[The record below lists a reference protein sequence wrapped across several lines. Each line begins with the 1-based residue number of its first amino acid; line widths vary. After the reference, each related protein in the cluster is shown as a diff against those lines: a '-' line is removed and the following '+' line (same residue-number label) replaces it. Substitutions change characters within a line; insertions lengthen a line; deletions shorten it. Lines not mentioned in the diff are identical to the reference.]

1 MTEPHRDPE
10 TGPGPE
16 PEPATEPDTSLTDRH
31 AALVRMADGA
41 DRFGSRR
48 DPDDPGDVRAMPM
61 VLHIPKAEPPARS
74 ALLRAAATATALVCL
89 DPRVGPDGP
98 WHGEYTAWLDARIR
112 KVSRR
117 ARGAQWTAA
126 QEVDGITTT
135 VDGASARVYV
145 PCRLR
150 DLDPR
155 LRKLQVEGTDLPFD
169 DRADASDP
177 DALVLWVN
185 GTLDMTVGKTA
196 AQVGHAVMLAAG
208 RLPFETVDRWFGRG
222 CPTDVRIA
230 DAARW
235 AESTALGDAV
245 VGVRDAG
252 YTEVAPGSTT
262 VLADLRSIT

>member
-1 MTEPHRDPE
+1 MTEPDHE
-10 TGPGPE
+10 AAAATEAGAV
-16 PEPATEPDTSLTDRH
+16 PEPATSPVDRH
-31 AALVRMADGA
+31 AALVRMAEA
-41 DRFGSRR
+41 SDRFGSRR

-61 VLHIPKAEPPARS
+61 VLHIPKADPPARS

-98 WHGEYTAWLDARIR
+98 WHDEYTAWLDARIR

-126 QEVDGITTT
+126 QEVDGITAT
-135 VDGASARVYV
+135 VDGASARVHV

-155 LRKLQVEGTDLPFD
+155 LRKLQVEGTDLPPD
-169 DRADASDP
+169 DRTDAPDP
-177 DALVLWVN
+177 DALELWVDDA
-185 GTLDMTVGKTA
+185 LDMTVGKTA

-208 RLPFETVDRWFGRG
+208 RLPFETVERWFDRG

-230 DAARW
+230 DAGRWSALMAR
-235 AESTALGDAV
+235 GDGV

-262 VLADLRSIT
+262 VLADLRSIA